1 MGVTG
6 MHNWYVVQ
14 TKPRQESVAV
24 ENLERQGYT
33 TYCPQMAQ
41 AKRRRQRW
49 QKVSE
54 PLFPRYLFVQLAEG
68 VDNFAPIRSTIG
80 VLNMVR
86 FGEKPATIPQHVI
99 ETIQLQEQLF
109 SCEVSSTPNWRAG
122 DTVQLVDGPFAGLN
136 GIFQKNNTEERI
148 IILLDILGRENLIT
162 VNTNSVVPI

>member
-6 MHNWYVVQ
+6 MHHWYVVQ

-68 VDNFAPIRSTIG
+68 VDNFAPIRSTVG

-86 FGEKPATIPQHVI
+86 FGEKPATIPQQALD
-99 ETIQLQEQLF
+99 TIQQQEQMF
-109 SCEVSSTPNWRAG
+109 CCETSNTPNWQSG
-122 DTVQLVDGPFAGLN
+122 DTVQVVDGPFAGLN
-136 GIFQKNNTEERI
+136 GIFQTKNTEERVV
-148 IILLDILGRENLIT
+148 ILLSILGRENLIT
-162 VNTNSVVPI
+162 VGTNSLIPI